1 MGTAEKFKNKI
12 YKIVGRIVV
21 KKAAK
26 KVLNKITEKKKPE
39 AAKKAVEAKKTVK
52 K

>member
-1 MGTAEKFKNKI
+1 MSAAEKIKNKI

-26 KVLNKITEKKKPE
+26 KVISKITEKKKPE
-39 AAKKAVEAKKTVK
+39 DAKKVVKAKKPIK